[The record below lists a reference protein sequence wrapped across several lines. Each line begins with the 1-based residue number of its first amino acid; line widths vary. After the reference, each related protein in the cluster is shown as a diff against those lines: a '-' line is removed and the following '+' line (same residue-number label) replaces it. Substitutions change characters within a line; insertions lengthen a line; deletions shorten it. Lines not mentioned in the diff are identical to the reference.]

1 MIQKE
6 DDEGKVGV
14 KIGRELMNVAAM
26 ALKSNI
32 TRLAPLVLPISEQ
45 LLFAGNFV
53 ARKVRGTCPACTS
66 VASSPCCMHGRG
78 PCLPG
83 GPCALCKLQ
92 G

>member
-1 MIQKE
+1 MVIQKE
-6 DDEGKVGV
+6 DDEGIVGV

-53 ARKVRGTCPACTS
+53 ARKVRQTS
-66 VASSPCCMHGRG
+66 
-78 PCLPG
+78 
-83 GPCALCKLQ
+83 LQ
-92 G
+92 AHRQPSLLHA